1 MRKLAPKPSIQ
12 NNTSESPLELR
23 LRLRSKTNTSKT
35 SSQLTTLAENSKS
48 KTILSNNTNNTINS
62 EKIKS
67 KVSTKVT
74 KSKDKKTQQSL
85 TVAKSKKVPS
95 VVEPK
100 TSRPLPN
107 NTNGSKNSERLKP
120 KVTAKATKLKDTKPQ
135 QSLMMAKSRKN
146 PNAANTKNS
155 DMNSALNDIT
165 SIILNKEMI
174 TPNNKPKSQDALVCS
189 VQSQNNIRILDLD
202 NDKPKCSHDITGE
215 SRTYSHEEWCV
226 MKEGL
231 LNKILEQEIELNELR
246 EKVSSYE
253 AILQLLDKE
262 RNDLAGVTCILN
274 KPPPLV
280 PRLPKTVLGRHTCY
294 LIGDSHVRGLAPE
307 LSSVLPSSYRTEA
320 VFLPGVGFDGLAKQH
335 VDSPNLVT
343 PSHNDIAVM
352 MCGTNDVC
360 CTDWVTIQKALDT
373 LIKKFENCKM
383 FCVVGIPYRHD
394 TKKLN
399 FHIKRFNAK
408 LKGYIQSKMTNF
420 RFLDPISLMKPKDYR
435 VDGLHFNKIG
445 KSKLCRKISVK
456 ILDKSLGLN
465 QVNNEELTTKV
476 LQPTSSY
483 CENWLLSEPIREEL
497 PVENNASVICENLID
512 LSDPPQPDE
521 KHDEQSYFSNV
532 MNKTVLFPDNSINN
546 YNSNFESLCQTYST
560 PYVPTSNNYYKL
572 THVSVNSFDHTNYN
586 SPLSTMNQTNLGFLK
601 MGQTNQLI

>member
-1 MRKLAPKPSIQ
+1 
-12 NNTSESPLELR
+12 
-23 LRLRSKTNTSKT
+23 
-35 SSQLTTLAENSKS
+35 
-48 KTILSNNTNNTINS
+48 
-62 EKIKS
+62 
-67 KVSTKVT
+67 
-74 KSKDKKTQQSL
+74 
-85 TVAKSKKVPS
+85 
-95 VVEPK
+95 
-100 TSRPLPN
+100 
-107 NTNGSKNSERLKP
+107 
-120 KVTAKATKLKDTKPQ
+120 
-135 QSLMMAKSRKN
+135 
-146 PNAANTKNS
+146 
-155 DMNSALNDIT
+155 MNSALNDIT

-262 RNDLAGVTCILN
+262 RNDLAGVTCILS
-274 KPPPLV
+274 KPPPPV

-307 LSSVLPSSYRTEA
+307 LSTVLPSSYRTEA

-560 PYVPTSNNYYKL
+560 PYVPTSNNYYQL
-572 THVSVNSFDHTNYN
+572 THVSVNSLDHTNYN